1 MARWTTKWLL
11 LGLAACAQQEPEGG
25 EANDTSNPST
35 SGANG
40 SSSGGSEVG
49 SSDGSSGGSSGNAES
64 TTMLEESSSG
74 NDTMSTMSTTGTP
87 PMPRPCGLED
97 LDPSAD
103 PDAAIDEGDA
113 VGQIP
118 TVIGEVLL
126 RNCGCHYTDMVPP
139 GYVDYIS
146 HHQEM
151 STLAHFHENFMGTFP
166 TGYETM
172 PTYLAVEQRV
182 VFSNPLPMPSINCS
196 IDGNPQHRIS
206 DEDLATISD
215 WLTAGAPDG
224 ASWPP

>member
-1 MARWTTKWLL
+1 MA
-11 LGLAACAQQEPEGG
+11 LGLAACAQQEPEGS
-25 EANDTSNPST
+25 EVNDTSSPST
-35 SGANG
+35 SGASG
-40 SSSGGSEVG
+40 SSGSGGSEVG
-49 SSDGSSGGSSGNAES
+49 SSGGGSGGSSGNAES
-64 TTMLEESSSG
+64 TTMAEGSSSG
-74 NDTMSTMSTTGTP
+74 DDTTPTSTTGMP
-87 PMPRPCGLED
+87 PMPRPCGLAD

-103 PDAAIDEGDA
+103 VDAAIDEGDA
-113 VGQIP
+113 AGQIP
-118 TVIGEVLL
+118 TVIGDVLL

-166 TGYETM
+166 SGYEMM

-206 DEDLATISD
+206 DEDLATMSE

>member
-1 MARWTTKWLL
+1 MTKLVV

-40 SSSGGSEVG
+40 SSGSGGSEAG
-49 SSDGSSGGSSGNAES
+49 SSGGTSGGSSGNVDN
-64 TTMLEESSSG
+64 TTMIGDSSSG
-74 NDTMSTMSTTGTP
+74 DDTMSTMSTTGTP

-103 PDAAIDEGDA
+103 VDAAIDEGDGE
-113 VGQIP
+113 GQIP
-118 TVIGEVLL
+118 TVIGDVLL

-151 STLAHFHENFMGTFP
+151 STWANFHENFMGTFP
-166 TGYETM
+166 TGYEMM

-182 VFSNPLPMPSINCS
+182 VFSNPLPMPSINCT
-196 IDGNPQHRIS
+196 IDGMPGHRIS
-206 DEDLATISD
+206 DEDLATMSD